1 VRANPGEARVL
12 ELWCGCHVA
21 RETIIFRV
29 SLREV
34 SSIVGTVQRRDG
46 ESLDQ
51 LMRRFRKSVTSDG
64 VLSTLRRKR
73 YHISRGELERIKK
86 RKGIQRARRREL
98 RRAAKSKRTRR

>member
-1 VRANPGEARVL
+1 MR
-12 ELWCGCHVA
+12 
-21 RETIIFRV
+21 RESVIFRV
-29 SLREV
+29 PLREV
-34 SSIVGTVQRRDG
+34 NWIVGTVQRRDG
-46 ESLDQ
+46 ESFDQ

-98 RRAAKSKRTRR
+98 RKAAKSRRVRY